1 MKMTVSRYL
10 IDSSAWLSYFFA
22 ENNQIKEVIDGENF
36 LFTSVISL
44 FEIKKKLIKDKL
56 IEEKTEKFINFI
68 KEKSIILKLDINICE
83 IASEISIKEELH
95 AIDSLIYSTSILNK
109 TKLITGDNDFR
120 NKDNVIL
127 FKKK

>member
-10 IDSSAWLSYFFA
+10 LDSSAWLSYFFA
-22 ENNQIKEVIDGENF
+22 ENNQIKEIIDGENF

-56 IEEKTEKFINFI
+56 VKEKIEKFINFI

-127 FKKK
+127 LK

>member
-10 IDSSAWLSYFFA
+10 LDSSAWLSYFFA

-83 IASEISIKEELH
+83 SAAEISIKEGLY
-95 AIDSLIYSTSILNK
+95 AVDSLIYSTSISNK

>member
-1 MKMTVSRYL
+1 MTVSRYL
-10 IDSSAWLSYFFA
+10 LDSSAWLSYFFA

-56 IEEKTEKFINFI
+56 IEEKIEKFINFI
-68 KEKSIILKLDINICE
+68 KEKSITLKLDINICE
-83 IASEISIKEELH
+83 SAAEISIKKGLH
-95 AIDSLIYSTSILNK
+95 AIDSLIYSTSISNK

>member
-1 MKMTVSRYL
+1 MTVSRYL
-10 IDSSAWLSYFFA
+10 LDSSAWLSYFFA
-22 ENNQIKEVIDGENF
+22 ENNQIKEIIDGENF
-36 LFTSVISL
+36 LFTPVISL

-56 IEEKTEKFINFI
+56 VKEKIEKFINFI

-127 FKKK
+127 LK

>member
-10 IDSSAWLSYFFA
+10 LDSSAWLSYFFA
-22 ENNQIKEVIDGENF
+22 ENNQIKEIIDGENF
-36 LFTSVISL
+36 LFTPVISL

-56 IEEKTEKFINFI
+56 VKEKIEKFINFI

-127 FKKK
+127 LK